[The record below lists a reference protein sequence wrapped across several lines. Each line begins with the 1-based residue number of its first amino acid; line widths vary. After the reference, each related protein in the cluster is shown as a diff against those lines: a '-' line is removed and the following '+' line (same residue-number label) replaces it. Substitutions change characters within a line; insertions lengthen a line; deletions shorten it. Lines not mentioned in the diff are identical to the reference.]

1 MIKRRHTSHIKPL
14 GAALDQLIDTLGIRK
29 KLQEQ
34 GVLEIWSEAV
44 GEQIAQVTKA
54 TRITRGVLF
63 ISVKSGAWRQELT
76 MRKKEIISRLNNVV
90 RAEIVRDIKFR

>member
-1 MIKRRHTSHIKPL
+1 MKGRHISHIKPL
-14 GAALDQLIDTLGIRK
+14 GVALDQLIDTLGIRK

-44 GEQIAQVTKA
+44 GEQIAKATKA
-54 TRITRGVLF
+54 TRITRGVLL
-63 ISVKSGAWRQELT
+63 INVKSGAWRQELT

-90 RAEIVRDIKFR
+90 GAEIVRDIKFQ